1 MADQMRSN
9 KFPGTQN
16 KNPAAYELEHR
27 NLARRAAAE
36 GIVLLKNEGGLLPL
50 PETTRVALYGAGA
63 VCTIKGGTGSGDVN
77 ERDSVSVFEG
87 LRNAGYEITTG
98 EWLAAYEECYKQAR
112 QTWKEEILRKSTK
125 ESAEFFDVY
134 SSTPFQI
141 PSGPESDLKDADAAI
156 YVLSR
161 IAGEGCDRNNGEGDY
176 LLSDEESRML
186 DAICNFYDN
195 VILIIN
201 TGGLIDLSFLDWY
214 SGIRS
219 VLYITQPGMEG
230 GNAVADIIRGTV
242 TPCGKLTDSW
252 ALKYEDYPNA
262 ATYSHN
268 NGDVDREYYTEGIY
282 VGYRYFDTFRK
293 PVRYGFGYGLSY
305 TEFELRLLDVKVV
318 GKQSEIHAS
327 VEVKNSGKQYDGKE
341 VVQIYVSPP
350 EGKMEKEYR
359 RLCGFAKTELLKPG
373 QSQIVE
379 ICFSIDHM
387 TSFDEETES
396 WILEPGYYG
405 IWTGSSLERS
415 RLSAALLLDGE
426 KRTET
431 LNKICPSDQ
440 EFPSIT
446 QALQKRQEQYRE
458 WKDDVQKNGIP
469 VTKLELSEYQ
479 AGKRKVIEE
488 KDIEKKNAEKIVSKL
503 DMEQCIRLAI
513 GETANSH
520 GENLGASGITVPGA
534 AGETSSCA
542 VEMGIPNI
550 VLADGPA
557 GLRLNQVYHVRD
569 GRIISPPF
577 EASIEHGFFCENMET
592 EGEAYYQYCTAFPV
606 GTLLAQ
612 TWDTNLVREVGK
624 AVSDEMKRFGVQLWL
639 APGMNIHR
647 NPLCGR
653 NFEYYSEDPLLSGEI
668 AAAMIEGVQSER
680 GCGTTIKHFACNN
693 QEDNRM
699 GSDSILSERTLREIY
714 LKGFEIAVKKSQ
726 PMAIMTSYNLV
737 NGIHAA
743 NSYDLCTEVARKEW
757 GFQGLIM
764 TDWGTTL
771 RDEKCTASG
780 CIRAGN
786 DLIMPG
792 SEMDYENLKKELVS
806 GSLSEKELRECIA
819 HIVGVIKRLV
829 G

>member
-1 MADQMRSN
+1 MTDQMRRN
-9 KFPGTQN
+9 KFPGTKN
-16 KNPAAYELEHR
+16 KIPGDYELEHR
-27 NLARRAAAE
+27 KLARRAAAE

-50 PETTRVALYGAGA
+50 SETTRIALYGAGA
-63 VCTIKGGTGSGDVN
+63 VRTMKGGTGSGDVN

-125 ESAEFFDVY
+125 ESAEFFDIY
-134 SSTPFQI
+134 SSTPFRI
-141 PSGPESDLKDADAAI
+141 PSGPVADLKDADVAV

-161 IAGEGCDRNNGEGDY
+161 IAGEGCDRKNEKGDY

-201 TGGLIDLSFLDWY
+201 TGGLIDLSFLDQY
-214 SGIRS
+214 TGIRS
-219 VLYITQPGMEG
+219 VLYISQPGMEG
-230 GNAVADIIRGTV
+230 GNAVADLIRGAA
-242 TPCGKLTDSW
+242 TPSGKLTDSW
-252 ALKYEDYPNA
+252 AFKYEDYPNA
-262 ATYSHN
+262 STYSHN
-268 NGDVDREYYTEGIY
+268 NGEVGREYYTEGIY
-282 VGYRYFDTFRK
+282 VGYRYFDTFHK

-305 TEFELRLLDVKVV
+305 TTFALRMLDVKVV
-318 GKQSEIHAS
+318 GKQAEVHIS
-327 VEVKNSGKQYDGKE
+327 VEVKNAGKQYEGKE

-350 EGKMEKEYR
+350 EGKLEKEYR

-379 ICFSIDHM
+379 ICFSVDHM
-387 TSFDEETES
+387 TSFDEETGS

-405 IWTGSSLERS
+405 IWAGSSLEES
-415 RLSAALLLDGE
+415 RLSAVLLLDEE

-431 LNKICPSDQ
+431 LNKICPCRH
-440 EFPSIT
+440 EFSSIT

-458 WKDDVQKNGIP
+458 WTDDIQKNGIP
-469 VTKLELSEYQ
+469 VIKPDLSEYR
-479 AGKRKVIEE
+479 ADRRNVIEE
-488 KDIEKKNAEKIVSKL
+488 KDIEKTVSKL
-503 DMEQCIRLAI
+503 DTEQCIRLAI

-520 GENLGASGITVPGA
+520 GENLGAAGITVPGA

-542 VEMGIPNI
+542 VEMGLPNI

-557 GLRLNQVYHVRD
+557 GLRLNQVYYARD
-569 GRIISPPF
+569 GKIVPPPF
-577 EASIEHGFFCENMET
+577 EAGIEHGFFCEDTDT

-612 TWDTNLVREVGK
+612 TWDTGLVREVGK

-668 AAAMIEGVQSER
+668 AAAITEGVQSER

-737 NGIHAA
+737 NGVHAA

-757 GFQGLIM
+757 GFHGLIM

-771 RDEKCTASG
+771 RDDECTAAG

-792 SEMDYENLKKELVS
+792 SEKDYENLKKELIS
-806 GSLSEKELRECIA
+806 GNLSEKELRGCIV
-819 HIVGVIKRLV
+819 HIARIIGRLA
-829 G
+829 GKS